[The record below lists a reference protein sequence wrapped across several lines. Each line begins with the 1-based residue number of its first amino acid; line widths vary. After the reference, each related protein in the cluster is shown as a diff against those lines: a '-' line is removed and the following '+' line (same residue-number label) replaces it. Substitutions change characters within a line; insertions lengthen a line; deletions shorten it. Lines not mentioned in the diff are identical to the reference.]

1 MPAALPWLIIALAVS
16 MIGIAKSGFGGGLG
30 LIVVPITALALSS
43 IPGYHAEDAL
53 GLLLPL
59 LIVGDVIAV
68 WQYRRFP
75 NWGLIARLAPGTIAG
90 IALGTGLIWLLKNQ
104 QDVAAALINMEIGFE
119 SVLLVSLVWWRKWR
133 GVQQK
138 LLPEPARALATGAF
152 AGASSTLAH
161 AAGPIIAMYLLPLNL
176 GRQVMVGT
184 SATFFF
190 FANCAKLPTY
200 YTAGLFDKID
210 PLFALRFFPL
220 VLAGAIFGR
229 WLVKRMSDTAF
240 TQVVYFTVFF
250 LGLFLFGRGL
260 LAIIERT

>member
-138 LLPEPARALATGAF
+138 
-152 AGASSTLAH
+152 
-161 AAGPIIAMYLLPLNL
+161 
-176 GRQVMVGT
+176 
-184 SATFFF
+184 
-190 FANCAKLPTY
+190 
-200 YTAGLFDKID
+200 
-210 PLFALRFFPL
+210 
-220 VLAGAIFGR
+220 
-229 WLVKRMSDTAF
+229 
-240 TQVVYFTVFF
+240 
-250 LGLFLFGRGL
+250 
-260 LAIIERT
+260 